1 MEPRRHKSTDRETV
15 NQQYNKLFHPELDS
29 PAACPEPYRQV
40 KVEQQTNKQTNPDL
54 RPRLWFLFSKSF
66 LICPYDITSESEEKK
81 ISYFLKA

>member
-40 KVEQQTNKQTNPDL
+40 KVEQQTNK
-54 RPRLWFLFSKSF
+54 
-66 LICPYDITSESEEKK
+66 
-81 ISYFLKA
+81 